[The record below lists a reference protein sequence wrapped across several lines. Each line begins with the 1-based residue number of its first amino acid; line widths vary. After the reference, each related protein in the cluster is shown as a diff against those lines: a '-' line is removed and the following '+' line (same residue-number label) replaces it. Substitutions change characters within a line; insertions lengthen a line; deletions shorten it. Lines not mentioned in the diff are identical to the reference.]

1 MQQSSKL
8 DKDFVETPLKF
19 HPLSQIFMTH
29 TSNNSK
35 AKLSDQI
42 IAVFRQNCKYLY
54 FLVLTNNGTTSR

>member
-35 AKLSDQI
+35 VKLSDQI
-42 IAVFRQNCKYLY
+42 IAVFRQTVQI
-54 FLVLTNNGTTSR
+54 FVLFSTY